1 MSGLISR
8 VNSLGAHPTHARL
21 SLDVGREAAVS
32 MSRLFSRVNCLG
44 AAHRMRTRST
54 GKPGVKDRALL
65 LAA

>member
-1 MSGLISR
+1 MSNLASR
-8 VNSLGAHPTHARL
+8 VNGLGTHPTHARL

-44 AAHRMRTRST
+44 AAHRMRSQPA
-54 GKPGVKDRALL
+54 GEPGVKGRALL